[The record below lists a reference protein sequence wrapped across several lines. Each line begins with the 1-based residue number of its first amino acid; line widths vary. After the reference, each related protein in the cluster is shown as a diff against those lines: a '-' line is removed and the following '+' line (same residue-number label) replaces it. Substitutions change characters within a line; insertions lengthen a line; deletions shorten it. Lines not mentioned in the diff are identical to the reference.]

1 MNLEYSEIVNK
12 IEVSKEL
19 IEVFRERIKPSA
31 TGHLYTTISTIERY
45 IDEPEKQ
52 LELLEQTC

>member
-19 IEVFRERIKPSA
+19 VEVFTKRIKPSA
-31 TGHLYTTISTIERY
+31 TGHLYTTINTIEKY
-45 IDEPEKQ
+45 IEELEKE
-52 LELLEQTC
+52 LELLEQAC